1 MVGHNADVSKGIAN
15 GTLAILV
22 DVILKETASVRIK
35 TLPNNQ
41 QLHAVYANDVLCIVF
56 KHQLASW
63 KQTIA
68 FPTLELGCFPV
79 IPIKKSLTCKLGN
92 SDTQS
97 FKVNITR
104 FPCVSAMILT
114 GYKVQGQSLHAI
126 TLGTLTN
133 NHKFGKTGWIYVILS
148 RVRSYTGLF
157 LLVTLPTDPRKYKP
171 RVHVMKEMSR
181 LRKIEKET
189 LKRITFA
196 L

>member
-79 IPIKKSLTCKLGN
+79 IPIKKSLTYKLGN

-97 FKVNITR
+97 FKVNITQ

-126 TLGTLTN
+126 TLGTLAN

-157 LLVTLPTDPRKYKP
+157 LLVKLPTDPRKYKP

>member
-79 IPIKKSLTCKLGN
+79 IPIKKSLTYKLGN

-97 FKVNITR
+97 FKVNIT
-104 FPCVSAMILT
+104 S
-114 GYKVQGQSLHAI
+114 
-126 TLGTLTN
+126 
-133 NHKFGKTGWIYVILS
+133 
-148 RVRSYTGLF
+148 
-157 LLVTLPTDPRKYKP
+157 D
-171 RVHVMKEMSR
+171 
-181 LRKIEKET
+181 
-189 LKRITFA
+189 RIPDYFSS
-196 L
+196 